1 MTFLNTGR
9 LFLLSAALFVPG
21 LLFGQS
27 APTPPAEA
35 TPAPPA
41 LALPAA
47 PAQEPAIALPG
58 TPPPTPSATQ
68 PRQTPRTGGGVV
80 IPPQDPTSPAA
91 PPRATRARSVPAE
104 PTAPAITTPVWSP
117 SGTTYYTQT
126 APYYR
131 YTTPLDKEM
140 QELVKKEQE
149 LAKKTTELVGSL
161 KGATTEKKT
170 EIKTQLIASV
180 EAHFAVR
187 QEQRELQLKRIEEEV
202 KKLREAIE
210 KRNTSKKEIIE
221 RRIAEL
227 TGEDTIGF

>member
-1 MTFLNTGR
+1 MTFVSAVRNL
-9 LFLLSAALFVPG
+9 LLSAAIVAPG
-21 LLFGQS
+21 IALGQS
-27 APTPPAEA
+27 APLPPAEPEAPLRALAPQDPAAALPA
-35 TPAPPA
+35 TP
-41 LALPAA
+41 LPAA
-47 PAQEPAIALPG
+47 PATQARQPLRAGAAVPTQDPAS
-58 TPPPTPSATQ
+58 PPV
-68 PRQTPRTGGGVV
+68 TPR
-80 IPPQDPTSPAA
+80 AA
-91 PPRATRARSVPAE
+91 RTR
-104 PTAPAITTPVWSP
+104 TANVEAPPAITVPTWSP
-117 SGTTYYTQT
+117 NSTTYYTQS

-131 YTTPLDKEM
+131 YTVPLDKEM
-140 QELVKKEQE
+140 QELVKKEQDFS
-149 LAKKTTELVGSL
+149 KKTSELVASL
-161 KGATTEKKT
+161 KGATAEKKA